1 MPGTSRVTTPLLSS
15 SPLPP
20 PPSTPRCPDTM
31 KLNAASRIYL
41 DVSVLPSEQSRADD
55 DADEENDDSTR
66 KKNGGNRICRN
77 RYTGPPNAT
86 WPQEMRNPLPPSP
99 SPSPVEL
106 AALSW
111 NRWRLLALFFTGFT
125 CAIPRTRNTI
135 LLYSGWRV
143 GTIHVLDS
151 FKAMIFLKRT
161 SENCREL
168 KFDWWIRGQR
178 QEENGKI
185 LETLSR
191 TRPLYE
197 KFIKEM

>member
-1 MPGTSRVTTPLLSS
+1 
-15 SPLPP
+15 
-20 PPSTPRCPDTM
+20 M

-86 WPQEMRNPLPPSP
+86 WPQEMRNPPPPLPLPPSP
-99 SPSPVEL
+99 VDEL

-135 LLYSGWRV
+135 LLYSGSARDSRV
-143 GTIHVLDS
+143 GQFQGDD
-151 FKAMIFLKRT
+151 FLKRT
-161 SENCREL
+161 SDCWEL
-168 KFDWWIRGQR
+168 KSGWWIIEDRDKKKI
-178 QEENGKI
+178 GKH
-185 LETLSR
+185 
-191 TRPLYE
+191 
-197 KFIKEM
+197 

>member
-1 MPGTSRVTTPLLSS
+1 
-15 SPLPP
+15 
-20 PPSTPRCPDTM
+20 M

-86 WPQEMRNPLPPSP
+86 WPQEMRNPLPPLPFPLPRRISRAFVESMAPLSP
-99 SPSPVEL
+99 LFYRIHVCDPTYEKYHSFVQRL
-106 AALSW
+106 AS
-111 NRWRLLALFFTGFT
+111 RRD
-125 CAIPRTRNTI
+125 
-135 LLYSGWRV
+135 SRV
-143 GTIHVLDS
+143 PVLDS

-178 QEENGKI
+178 QEENIRG
-185 LETLSR
+185 
-191 TRPLYE
+191 
-197 KFIKEM
+197 IKSYKSVERVV

>member
-1 MPGTSRVTTPLLSS
+1 
-15 SPLPP
+15 
-20 PPSTPRCPDTM
+20 M

-41 DVSVLPSEQSRADD
+41 DVSVLLSEQSRADD

-86 WPQEMRNPLPPSP
+86 WPQEMRTPPPHPLPPSP
-99 SPSPVEL
+99 VDEL

-135 LLYSGWRV
+135 LLYSGWWIGAGFTCWTVSRRWF
-143 GTIHVLDS
+143 
-151 FKAMIFLKRT
+151 FKTNERLLRIEVRLV
-161 SENCREL
+161 
-168 KFDWWIRGQR
+168 DYRGQR
-178 QEENGKI
+178 QEENRK
-185 LETLSR
+185 TLSR
-191 TRPLYE
+191 ESRWTYMKNL
-197 KFIKEM
+197 